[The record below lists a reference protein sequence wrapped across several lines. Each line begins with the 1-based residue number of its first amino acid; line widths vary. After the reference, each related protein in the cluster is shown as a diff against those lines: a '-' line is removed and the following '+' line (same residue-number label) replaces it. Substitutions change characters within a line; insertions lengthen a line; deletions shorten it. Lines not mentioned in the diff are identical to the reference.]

1 MASRCFHGISFT
13 LWQPSLNQALGQDP
27 DFHFK
32 AGNEIAQVRKEPSW
46 ASRQMVLLAE
56 PCRDISAHVLLLT
69 GTIAKDFETGQKLLE
84 IFFGGTWI
92 WSKNPYR
99 TV

>member
-1 MASRCFHGISFT
+1 
-13 LWQPSLNQALGQDP
+13 
-27 DFHFK
+27 
-32 AGNEIAQVRKEPSW
+32 
-46 ASRQMVLLAE
+46 MVLLAE

-99 TV
+99 TVWLHKGLESFIVFHYFVIL